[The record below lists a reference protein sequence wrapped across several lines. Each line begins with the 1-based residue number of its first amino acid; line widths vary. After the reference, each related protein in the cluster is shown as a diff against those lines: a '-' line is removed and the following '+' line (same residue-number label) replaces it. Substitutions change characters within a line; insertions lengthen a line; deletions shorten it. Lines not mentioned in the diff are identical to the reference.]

1 MSESLKIGLVGLD
14 SSHCV
19 EYARLWHAESH
30 PHHVTGA
37 RIVAAFAGGSPDWP
51 LSISRVGGF
60 QEQMK
65 NEFGVPSYDSIEEVA
80 AQSDAIMIL
89 SVDGRVHLEQFKI
102 VAKSGKPV
110 YIDKPLSVTTAD
122 AASILALSAE
132 TGTRV
137 FSSSV
142 WRYSRGLNE
151 AMDALGGS
159 CRHAHLH
166 GQWPLEEGLHGWFY
180 YGIHQV
186 EMLYAAMG
194 RGCQS
199 VACARHG
206 STESITGFWPDGRV
220 GTIVTNHEESRPFA
234 GWLLGAEQNVLVE
247 VKDTKYDRYRAFLN
261 SALDFFRGGAAPVAL
276 NETGETIAFMEAA
289 WQSAAQSGIPVEIKI
304 QSS

>member
-122 AASILALSAE
+122 AASILALAE
-132 TGTRV
+132 STDTRF

-142 WRYSRGLNE
+142 WRYSRGLNK
-151 AMDALGGS
+151 AMSTLGGS
-159 CRHAHLH
+159 CHHAHLH
-166 GQWPLEEGLHGWFY
+166 GQWPLEAGLHGWLY

-194 RGCQS
+194 QGCERVS
-199 VACARHG
+199 CAREG
-206 STESITGFWPDGRV
+206 ESETITGFWSNGRI
-220 GTIVTNHEESRPFA
+220 GTIATNHSESRPF
-234 GWLLGAEQNVLVE
+234 GGYFLGEGSSALVE
-247 VKDTKYDRYRAFLN
+247 VLDTKYDRYHAFLDY
-261 SALDFFRGGAAPVAL
+261 ALAFFRGGEPPVPV
-276 NETGETIAFMEAA
+276 NETLETIAFMEAA
-289 WQSAAQSGIPVEIKI
+289 SQSAAQSGIPVKTILKT
-304 QSS
+304 S